1 MEETKVIL
9 PYDHDREYNIEP
21 LGELPPKPLYS
32 FIKRLCDIV
41 LSVCA
46 LIVLA
51 IPMLFIGILVK
62 CTSPGLCSISR
73 SGWGRTESPSRS

>member
-41 LSVCA
+41 LSACA

-51 IPMLFIGILVK
+51 IPMLIIGILVK
-62 CTSPGLCSISR
+62 CTSPGTVFYKQERL
-73 SGWGRTESPSRS
+73 GKGSPSRS